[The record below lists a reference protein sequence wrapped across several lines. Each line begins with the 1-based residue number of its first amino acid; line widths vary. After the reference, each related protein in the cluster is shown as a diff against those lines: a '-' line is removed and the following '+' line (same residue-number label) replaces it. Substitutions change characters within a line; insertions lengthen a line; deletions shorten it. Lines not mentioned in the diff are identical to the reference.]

1 MALREK
7 EESLKDLNATLVGLR
22 KVNEECHTFIHSA
35 MKGAGFGLLLVQLEQ
50 LENSPS
56 FDLGQLQN
64 SLLAVG
70 LLLEQFITLALAKSK
85 VGKKFSVENV
95 LASEE
100 GKILKERLGKKL
112 LILQNQLVEAAAD

>member
-1 MALREK
+1 M
-7 EESLKDLNATLVGLR
+7 
-22 KVNEECHTFIHSA
+22 
-35 MKGAGFGLLLVQLEQ
+35 
-50 LENSPS
+50 
-56 FDLGQLQN
+56 
-64 SLLAVG
+64 G

-112 LILQNQLVEAAAD
+112 LILQNQLVEAAADQDQLLKFFDFNYKLKIGSTLFSKILQDLKAN